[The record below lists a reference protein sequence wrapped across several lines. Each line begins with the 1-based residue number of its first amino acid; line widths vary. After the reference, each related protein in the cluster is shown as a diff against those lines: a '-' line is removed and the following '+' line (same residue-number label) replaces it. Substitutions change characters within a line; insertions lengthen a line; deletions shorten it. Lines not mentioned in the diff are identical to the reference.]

1 MLRLSFTPEILLQL
15 SSMELGLAA
24 DSRISELFLEVGGV
38 AKEAPE
44 LLRESAGEGMT
55 EAGESWTGNS
65 IILFFVFLLIFT
77 KLEMSC
83 F

>member
-15 SSMELGLAA
+15 SSMELGLAADSRISCACA

-65 IILFFVFLLIFT
+65 IILFLLYFY
-77 KLEMSC
+77 
-83 F
+83 